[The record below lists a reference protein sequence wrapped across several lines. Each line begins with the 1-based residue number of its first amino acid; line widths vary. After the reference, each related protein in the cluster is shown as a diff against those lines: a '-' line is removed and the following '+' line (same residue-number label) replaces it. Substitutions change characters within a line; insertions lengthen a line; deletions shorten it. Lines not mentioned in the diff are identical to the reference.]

1 MKSISHL
8 LEDFG
13 ETRPEAQVAADE
25 VSLEDER
32 LKSFETGYQAGWDD
46 AVKAQTEDAR
56 RITADLA
63 QNLQDLRFTYEE
75 AYSAVMQ
82 ALHPLLAQMTTTI
95 LPRLAHQSLVPRLT
109 EMLHELARDQGRCSV
124 EIAAAPDDMARLGHL
139 LENEPDIG
147 AALVEDDTLGP
158 GQIYLRFGDAERE
171 IDLSATLDGIDAA
184 VAGFFDQH
192 LQERATA

>member
-1 MKSISHL
+1 M
-8 LEDFG
+8 
-13 ETRPEAQVAADE
+13 
-25 VSLEDER
+25 
-32 LKSFETGYQAGWDD
+32 
-46 AVKAQTEDAR
+46 KAQTEDAR

-63 QNLQDLRFTYEE
+63 QNLQDLQFTYEE

-109 EMLHELARDQGRCSV
+109 EMLHELARDQGRRSV

-139 LENEPDIG
+139 LENEPDIE
-147 AALVEDDTLGP
+147 AALVEDDTLGS